1 MRNKKTRFSL
11 SLLRARIR
19 SAHKRIRGHE
29 FHFIAEKFNDDT
41 LNLGRVSKENIVSSR
56 VGSTVKKREQMLQ
69 MR

>member
-29 FHFIAEKFNDDT
+29 FHFIPEKFNDDT
-41 LNLGRVSKENIVSSR
+41 LNLGRV
-56 VGSTVKKREQMLQ
+56 
-69 MR
+69 